1 MRLELENLDKG
12 GEFAQ
17 VYQPEALAL
26 GESELRLITPAE
38 VRGRVRRKGEEV
50 ELTGIVRA
58 TVELLCARCLK
69 PVAVPIDVEF
79 AERFVTAVS
88 WRSEEQHELAS
99 EDLNLSVFDGES
111 IDLGQLVREELVL
124 AAPEQ
129 VLCREDC
136 KGLCP
141 TCGIDLNAAA
151 CECHSQQID
160 SRWEK
165 LRDLQ
170 F

>member
-1 MRLELENLDKG
+1 MRLELENLEKG
-12 GEFAQ
+12 GEFAH

-26 GESELRLITPAE
+26 EESELRLITPAE
-38 VRGRVRRKGEEV
+38 VRGRVRRKGEDV
-50 ELTGIVRA
+50 ELTGTVRA
-58 TVELLCARCLK
+58 AVELLCARCLK
-69 PVAVPIDVEF
+69 PVAVPIDAEF

-99 EDLNLSVFDGES
+99 EDLNLSVFDGRS
-111 IDLGQLVREELVL
+111 IDLDQLVREEIVL

-141 TCGIDLNAAA
+141 TCGIDLNASA
-151 CECHSQQID
+151 CECDTRQID

-165 LRDLQ
+165 LKDIR